1 MSAGLGRPR
10 LRTGTVPTERCGK
23 AGNSYIGQVICHA
36 RWVGMLGNCPEPS
49 KFKHTIA
56 FSLRSGRESFDEGD
70 VLESSGY
77 IYHLTKKAVDSS
89 MASQPVQGKLEST
102 LSISKPCAKS
112 KWGKCLLF
120 F

>member
-1 MSAGLGRPR
+1 MSAGLGRPC

-56 FSLRSGRESFDEGD
+56 FSLRSHREFSDEGD
-70 VLESSGY
+70 VLESAGY
-77 IYHLTKKAVDSS
+77 IYHLTKKVWTA
-89 MASQPVQGKLEST
+89 AWPVNPCRES
-102 LSISKPCAKS
+102 LNQH
-112 KWGKCLLF
+112 
-120 F
+120 